1 MDAGLWVAAIATGLV
16 LVTIVVLAL
25 RDIGSSGR
33 SRGDDDTPGPE
44 SSGGGGG
51 G

>member
-1 MDAGLWVAAIATGLV
+1 MDVGLWVAAIATGHV
-16 LVTIVVLAL
+16 LVTIIALAL
-25 RDIGSSGR
+25 RDIGSRGR
-33 SRGDDDTPGPE
+33 RDDDAPGPE